1 MTCNVTCTVTPQH
14 IFKRVKVNKIC
25 AHRGLMIEPECT
37 KNQIKSI
44 QIRLNEMESNQNKS
58 ILMAT
63 SLCYKYSE
71 AQNPGATF
79 VGTFAEV
86 SPVTFDPG

>member
-37 KNQIKSI
+37 KNQIKS
-44 QIRLNEMESNQNKS
+44 
-58 ILMAT
+58 
-63 SLCYKYSE
+63 
-71 AQNPGATF
+71 
-79 VGTFAEV
+79 
-86 SPVTFDPG
+86 D